1 MSKKK
6 TIIFEHLG
14 QTGLFIRTRNLK
26 ILIDPYLSNSVEEI
40 DSSDLKRLI
49 PIPYNPNELKEI
61 DFVLITHNHLDHCDP
76 KTIPQIFS
84 HNPNVKFIGPTP
96 VRKLLD
102 KWGIPKN
109 SIIIPSFKRIKL
121 DDEFSI
127 NPVPAAHPQIS
138 YDLDKVPNCLGWLL
152 EFNAIKIYVAGD
164 TCLCDELINF
174 MKKFEIIDIGL
185 LPVNEDNYYRRKRG
199 IIGNMSI
206 REAFQ
211 FAIDIN
217 IRKLVPVHWDLFE
230 ANSVSPDEIKA
241 VYKSHNKLPFDLV
254 MSINELSIT

>member
-1 MSKKK
+1 MSKNKS
-6 TIIFEHLG
+6 IIFEHLG
-14 QTGLFIRTRNLK
+14 QTGLFIKTNSLK

-49 PIPYNPNELKEI
+49 PIPYKPSVLREI

-84 HNPNVKFIGPTP
+84 NNPNVKFIGPTP
-96 VRKLLD
+96 VRKLLE
-102 KWGIPKN
+102 KWGIPKE
-109 SIIIPSFKRIKL
+109 SIIKPSLKKIIL
-121 DDEFSI
+121 NDELSL
-127 NPVPAAHPQIS
+127 NPIPAAHPQIS
-138 YDLDKVPNCLGWLL
+138 YDIDNLPNCLGWLL
-152 EFNAIKIYVAGD
+152 EFDSQKIYIAGD
-164 TCLCDELINF
+164 TSVCEEIINF
-174 MKKFEIIDIGL
+174 LKKFKSIDIGL

-217 IRKLVPVHWDLFE
+217 IKKLVPVHWDLFE

-241 VYKSHNKLPFDLV
+241 VYKYQKNLPFDLV
-254 MSINELSIT
+254 MEINELSIS

>member
-1 MSKKK
+1 MKKK
-6 TIIFEHLG
+6 SIVFEHLG
-14 QTGLFIRTRNLK
+14 QTGLFIKTKNLK

-40 DSSDLKRLI
+40 DSNDLKRLI
-49 PIPYNPNELKEI
+49 PIPYSPNELDKI

-84 HNPNVKFIGPTP
+84 NNPKVKFIGPSP

-109 SIIIPSFKRIKL
+109 SIIIPSLEKIKL
-121 DDEFSI
+121 KSEISLHPI
-127 NPVPAAHPQIS
+127 PAAHPQIS
-138 YDLDKVPNCLGWLL
+138 YDIDNVPNCLGWLL
-152 EFNAIKIYVAGD
+152 EFDSKKIYIAGD
-164 TCLCDELINF
+164 TSLCQELIDF
-174 MKKFEIIDIGL
+174 MKKFNSIDIGL
-185 LPVNEDNYYRRKRG
+185 LPVNEDNYYRRRRG
-199 IIGNMSI
+199 IVGNMSI

-217 IRKLVPVHWDLFE
+217 IKKLIPVHWDLFE

-241 VYKSHNKLPFDLV
+241 VYNHHNQLPFDLV
-254 MSINELSIT
+254 MSVNDLSIK